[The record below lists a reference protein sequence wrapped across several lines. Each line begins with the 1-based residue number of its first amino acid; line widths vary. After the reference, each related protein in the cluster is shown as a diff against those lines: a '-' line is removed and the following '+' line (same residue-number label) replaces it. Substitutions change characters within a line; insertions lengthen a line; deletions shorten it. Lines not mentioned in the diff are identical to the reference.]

1 MLDRIKRCAV
11 QIIGEEELESL
22 LRKKHAIVKLG
33 ADPTRPDIHLGHTVI
48 LRIMRELQNA
58 GHEIVFI
65 IGDYTAMVGDP
76 SGKSKT
82 RPSLSLEETRA
93 SGQSYFEQVT
103 KILDPTRTRII
114 YNSEW
119 LEELRFK
126 DLLALASRYTL
137 AQMLE
142 RDDFQNRFSSGQPI
156 AIHELLYPL
165 MQGYDSVAIHAD
177 IELGGTDQTFNLL
190 VGRALQKA
198 YGQPSQVVITFPLL
212 VGLDG
217 KQKMSKSLDNYI
229 GIDEPPEIMY
239 EKAMKIPDP
248 VLEDY
253 FRLTTDIP
261 QKDYSGWM
269 QQDIVDAHRR
279 YAAEII
285 RLYHGEAAL
294 PQAQARYMQIAQN
307 HAPEQMPCILITE
320 AQLPLA
326 DLLCAHGLT
335 ASKSAARRLIQQGA
349 VSLNGA
355 REQDAARRLTTQDF
369 VSGEMMVKLG
379 KNRYYKFVLKK
390 A

>member
-103 KILDPTRTRII
+103 KILDPTRTRIV

-119 LEELRFK
+119 LEALRFK

-253 FRLTTDIP
+253 FRLTTSIP

-320 AQLPLA
+320 VQLPLA